1 MRQERDHW
9 RAAHEREQIAHAATQ
24 RLLLLRPAMAAARD
38 APATGEDAPAPE
50 TPLKFW
56 RC

>member
-1 MRQERDHW
+1 
-9 RAAHEREQIAHAATQ
+9 
-24 RLLLLRPAMAAARD
+24 LLRPAMASERD

-56 RC
+56 CW